1 MQGEVQNK
9 DVPQYRRIATL
20 LIKIIGKPKWTLIGR
35 LRPLRPLKQIGV
47 PLVHNFVVIT
57 IVQFRSLRMLRMIG
71 GTNLG

>member
-35 LRPLRPLKQIGV
+35 SSYDGFGI
-47 PLVHNFVVIT
+47 FIC
-57 IVQFRSLRMLRMIG
+57 
-71 GTNLG
+71 